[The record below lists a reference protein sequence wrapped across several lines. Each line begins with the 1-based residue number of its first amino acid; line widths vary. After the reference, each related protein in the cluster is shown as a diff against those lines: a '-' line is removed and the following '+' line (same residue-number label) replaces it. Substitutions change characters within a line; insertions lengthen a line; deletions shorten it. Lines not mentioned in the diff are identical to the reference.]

1 MNKKLLVVFFLL
13 SISLNAQTTFV
24 PDDIF
29 EQALIDM
36 GYDNPPLDNYVPTA
50 NIENITVLTLSSLGI
65 FDLTGIEDFSAL
77 EILYATNNNLATIDI
92 SQNLNLWK
100 VVLSNN
106 QLSALDVSQNALLEI
121 LNCGNNF
128 INSLNL
134 SQNPELKELY
144 CEGNNLSQLSISNN
158 PIIEKIFCSNNML
171 SSLNTSANPNL
182 QQLYCYGNNISSL
195 NVTQNTELEILYCYT
210 NNLSALDVSQNTS
223 LRFLF
228 APFNQISN
236 IDLSN
241 NINLTHLD
249 LTENNLNSIDITNN
263 LSIEYLHLSSNNLS
277 ELDATLNSQLKEV
290 VVFNNQI
297 DSLDF
302 SNASQLIYLMCDIN
316 HLESLNVRNGNNT
329 NISGFFAQNNPY
341 LECIEVD
348 DPQYSEANWPDVD
361 PQVVFSEDCN
371 PLGVIEEEF
380 GSIHIYPNPFRDQLF
395 METEQSISSIEIRNV
410 LGVRVYKSN
419 TMVNSINLSNL
430 SQGIYILKVT
440 FNNKANF
447 VTRIVKN

>member
-65 FDLTGIEDFSAL
+65 SDLTGIEDFSAL
-77 EILYATNNNLATIDI
+77 EILYATSNNLATIDI

-100 VVLSNN
+100 VVLSHN

-277 ELDATLNSQLKEV
+277 ELDVTLNSQLKEV
-290 VVFNNQI
+290 VVYNNQI

-329 NISGFFAQNNPY
+329 NISGFFAQNNPN

-371 PLGVIEEEF
+371 PLGIIDNEIDNL
-380 GSIHIYPNPFRDQLF
+380 SIYPNPVNDKIFIESSENIKVIQVYDLLGKLEL
-395 METEQSISSIEIRNV
+395 ETTQKIIELNHLV
-410 LGVRVYKSN
+410 QGV
-419 TMVNSINLSNL
+419 
-430 SQGIYILKVT
+430 YILKVIHRDG
-440 FNNKANF
+440 AIRNF
-447 VTRIVKN
+447 KIIKN

>member
-1 MNKKLLVVFFLL
+1 MNKNILLIVLLV
-13 SISLNAQTTFV
+13 SLGTNAQNTFV

-50 NIENITVLTLSSLGI
+50 NIDNITVLTLSSLGI

-77 EILYATNNNLATIDI
+77 QILYATSNNLATIDI

-100 VVLSNN
+100 VVVSNN
-106 QLSALDVSQNALLEI
+106 QLSAIDVSQNALLEI

-182 QQLYCYGNNISSL
+182 KQLYCYGNNISSL
-195 NVTQNTELEILYCYT
+195 NVTQNTELEMLYCYG
-210 NNLSALDVSQNTS
+210 NNLSTLDVSQNTY
-223 LRFLF
+223 LRFLL

-236 IDLSN
+236 INLSN

-249 LTENNLNSIDITNN
+249 LSENNLNSIDITNN
-263 LSIEYLHLSSNNLS
+263 LSLENLYLSSNNLL
-277 ELDATLNSQLKEV
+277 ELDVTLNNQLKEV

-302 SNASQLIYLMCDIN
+302 YDASHLIYLMCDTN

-329 NISGFFAQNNPY
+329 NISGFYAQNNPD

-348 DPQYSEANWPDVD
+348 DPQYSEANWPEVD

-371 PLGVIEEEF
+371 PLGIIDNEIYNL
-380 GSIHIYPNPFRDQLF
+380 SIYPNPVNDKIFIKSSENIKVIQLYDLLGK
-395 METEQSISSIEIRNV
+395 MELETTQEIIELNHIV
-410 LGVRVYKSN
+410 QGV
-419 TMVNSINLSNL
+419 
-430 SQGIYILKVT
+430 YILKVILENGT
-440 FNNKANF
+440 VQNF
-447 VTRIVKN
+447 KVIK